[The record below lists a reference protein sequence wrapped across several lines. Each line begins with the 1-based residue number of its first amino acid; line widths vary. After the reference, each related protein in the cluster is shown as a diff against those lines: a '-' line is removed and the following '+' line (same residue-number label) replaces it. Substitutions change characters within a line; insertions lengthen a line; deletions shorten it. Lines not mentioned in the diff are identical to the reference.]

1 MERVLGVPKIG
12 AETVKDFG
20 GGIGTWRRCSI
31 EGAFFTQ
38 KCTVDF
44 GLDGFIEEAI
54 IPKDQPASHNAR
66 RREGTR
72 AGSRAEINLTSSSGS
87 FIFCFIG
94 LLYSIF
100 QSRTET
106 TGGLEPLLRN
116 GQKVRDELPLGEL
129 L

>member
-1 MERVLGVPKIG
+1 MG

-20 GGIGTWRRCSI
+20 GGIGIWRRCSV

-44 GLDGFIEEAI
+44 GLAGLIEEAI
-54 IPKDQPASHNAR
+54 IPRDQPASHNAR

-72 AGSRAEINLTSSSGS
+72 TGSRAEINRTSSSGS
-87 FIFCFIG
+87 FIFCFIA

-100 QSRTET
+100 QSRTEI
-106 TGGLEPLLRN
+106 TGGPEPLRRSE
-116 GQKVRDELPLGEL
+116 QMARDELLLGE
-129 L
+129 